1 MENTLD
7 VSQRGN
13 TSSSSS
19 RNEFR
24 EILNTAVQA
33 QSDRPPVRSLDVLGK
48 NQIKTIFDEYSF

>member
-13 TSSSSS
+13 TSSSSSSS

-33 QSDRPPVRSLDVLGK
+33 QSDRPPVRGLDVLGTK
-48 NQIKTIFDEYSF
+48 

>member
-13 TSSSSS
+13 TSSSSSSS

-33 QSDRPPVRSLDVLGK
+33 QSDRPPVRGLDVLG
-48 NQIKTIFDEYSF
+48 NCENRNS